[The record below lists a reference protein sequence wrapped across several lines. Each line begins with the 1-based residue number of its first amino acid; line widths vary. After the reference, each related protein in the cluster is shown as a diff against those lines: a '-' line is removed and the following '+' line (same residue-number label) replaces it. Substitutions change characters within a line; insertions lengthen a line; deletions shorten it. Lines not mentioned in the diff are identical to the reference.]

1 MNRELMQETVR
12 QLERR
17 IDWWRTTDA
26 DHYGLATPTM
36 TALNEVASAM
46 REAMKKGELPKV
58 WCEHLKHDGT
68 GYVMFGEKPRF
79 SHHPMWMYCPI
90 CGAPRPKE

>member
-1 MNRELMQETVR
+1 MNHELMQETVR

-46 REAMKKGELPKV
+46 REAMNKTKDDEDDSIAPPLP
-58 WCEHLKHDGT
+58 
-68 GYVMFGEKPRF
+68 
-79 SHHPMWMYCPI
+79 
-90 CGAPRPKE
+90 APTA